1 MKKKKKTYRKV
12 CFDIIVL
19 TITSLEPIQS
29 GIQKSN
35 NLIFITSFNF
45 YKIMAIGTESIFI
58 HVIISL
64 ALLLF
69 TAKIFA
75 ELFHRIKLP
84 IVLGELLAGIVIGPY
99 ALGGLPLFNGEPL
112 VILDETIKNIGELAA
127 IVILFVAGLEITPR
141 EFLRGGASSFTIGA
155 LGVIVPF
162 FVGYFVFSLY
172 GLEALETLL
181 IATALTATSIAIS
194 IQVLSSLGKMQTKEA
209 RLILGAAIVDDILAI
224 AILSVVLTMVQTGNT
239 TPDIMEITFLILKI
253 LGLFVALLVGSILI
267 VPRIL
272 HRERLWKSQ
281 GSIEG
286 ITTAIF
292 FGGAGIAALV
302 GLSPIVGAFAIG
314 MAVAS
319 TRLIKQVEEY
329 VHKLQIIFAPLFFA
343 IIGAQVD
350 LRGINLDVLL
360 IAGILVFI
368 AIVTKMLGCGLPS
381 LIFLKDKSKA
391 MRVGIGMISR
401 GEVGLIVAGI
411 GATSGVLSGDVY
423 TAIIVM
429 VAVTTII
436 TPIWLKKAYQKEL
449 V

>member
-1 MKKKKKTYRKV
+1 MTV
-12 CFDIIVL
+12 
-19 TITSLEPIQS
+19 
-29 GIQKSN
+29 
-35 NLIFITSFNF
+35 
-45 YKIMAIGTESIFI
+45 GTESSTIFI

-64 ALLLF
+64 SLLLF
-69 TAKIFA
+69 VSKLFA

-84 IVLGELLAGIVIGPY
+84 IVLGELLAGIIIGPY

-112 VILDETIKNIGELAA
+112 VILDETIKHIGELAA

-141 EFLRGGASSFTIGA
+141 EFLKGGLSSFTIGA

-162 FVGYFVFSLY
+162 FLGYFVFSLY

-224 AILSVVLTMVQTGNT
+224 AVLSVVLTMVQTGNT

-253 LGLFVALLVGSILI
+253 LGLFIAILVGSIVI

-272 HRERLWKSQ
+272 HREKLWKSQ

-292 FGGAGIAALV
+292 FGGAGIAALI

-360 IAGILVFI
+360 IAGILIFI
-368 AIVTKMLGCGLPS
+368 AIVTKMLGCGVPS

-391 MRVGIGMISR
+391 MKVGIGMVSR
-401 GEVGLIVAGI
+401 GEVGLIVAGV
-411 GATSGVLSGDVY
+411 GATSGVISGDVY

-449 V
+449 TT

>member
-1 MKKKKKTYRKV
+1 
-12 CFDIIVL
+12 
-19 TITSLEPIQS
+19 
-29 GIQKSN
+29 
-35 NLIFITSFNF
+35 
-45 YKIMAIGTESIFI
+45 MAIGAESSIFI

-64 ALLLF
+64 SLLLF
-69 TAKIFA
+69 ASKLFA
-75 ELFHRIKLP
+75 ELFHKIKLP

-112 VILDETIKNIGELAA
+112 VILDETIKHIGELAA

-141 EFLRGGASSFTIGA
+141 EFLRGGVSSFTIGA

-172 GLEALETLL
+172 GLEALEILL

-194 IQVLSSLGKMQTKEA
+194 IQVLTSLGKMQTKEA

-224 AILSVVLTMVQTGNT
+224 AVLSVVLTMVQTGNT

-253 LGLFVALLVGSILI
+253 LGLFVALLVGAILI

-350 LRGINLDVLL
+350 LRGVNLEVLL
-360 IAGILVFI
+360 IAGILVSI
-368 AIVTKMLGCGLPS
+368 AIATKILGCGLPS
-381 LIFLKDKSKA
+381 IIFLKDKTKA
-391 MRVGIGMISR
+391 MRVGIGMVSR
-401 GEVGLIVAGI
+401 GEVGLIVAGV

-429 VAVTTII
+429 VAITTII

-449 V
+449 A

>member
-1 MKKKKKTYRKV
+1 
-12 CFDIIVL
+12 
-19 TITSLEPIQS
+19 
-29 GIQKSN
+29 
-35 NLIFITSFNF
+35 
-45 YKIMAIGTESIFI
+45 MAIGTESSTIFI

-75 ELFHRIKLP
+75 ELFNRIKLP

-99 ALGGLPLFNGEPL
+99 ALGGLPLFNGGPL

-141 EFLRGGASSFTIGA
+141 EFLRGGVSSFTIGA

-162 FVGYFVFSLY
+162 FVGYIVFSLY

-224 AILSVVLTMVQTGNT
+224 AVLSVVLTMVQTGNT

-253 LGLFVALLVGSILI
+253 LGLFVAILVGSILI

-272 HRERLWKSQ
+272 HREKLWKSQ

-329 VHKLQIIFAPLFFA
+329 VQKLQIIFAPLFFA

-381 LIFLKDKSKA
+381 FIFLKDKSKA
-391 MRVGIGMISR
+391 MRVGIGMVSR
-401 GEVGLIVAGI
+401 GEVGLIVAGV
-411 GATSGVLSGDVY
+411 GVTSGVISGDVY

-436 TPIWLKKAYQKEL
+436 TPIWLKKVYQKEL

>member
-1 MKKKKKTYRKV
+1 M
-12 CFDIIVL
+12 
-19 TITSLEPIQS
+19 
-29 GIQKSN
+29 
-35 NLIFITSFNF
+35 
-45 YKIMAIGTESIFI
+45 
-58 HVIISL
+58 
-64 ALLLF
+64 
-69 TAKIFA
+69 
-75 ELFHRIKLP
+75 
-84 IVLGELLAGIVIGPY
+84 
-99 ALGGLPLFNGEPL
+99 PLFNGEPL
-112 VILDETIKNIGELAA
+112 VILDETIKHIGELAA

-141 EFLRGGASSFTIGA
+141 EFLKGGLSSFTVGA

-224 AILSVVLTMVQTGNT
+224 AVLSVVLTMVQTGNT
-239 TPDIMEITFLILKI
+239 TPDIIEITFLILKI
-253 LGLFVALLVGSILI
+253 LGLFVALLIGSIVI

-272 HRERLWKSQ
+272 HREKLWKSQ

-314 MAVAS
+314 MAVVS

-360 IAGILVFI
+360 IAGILIFI

-391 MRVGIGMISR
+391 MRVGIGMVSR
-401 GEVGLIVAGI
+401 GEVGLIVAGV
-411 GATSGVLSGDVY
+411 GATSGVVSGDVY

-436 TPIWLKKAYQKEL
+436 TPIWLKKSYQKEL
-449 V
+449 TM